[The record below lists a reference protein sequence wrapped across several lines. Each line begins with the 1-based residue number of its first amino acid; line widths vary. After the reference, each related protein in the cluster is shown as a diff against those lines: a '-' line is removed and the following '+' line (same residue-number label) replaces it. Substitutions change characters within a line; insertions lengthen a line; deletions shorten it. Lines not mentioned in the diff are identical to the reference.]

1 MLGDMGLTC
10 LLVDD
15 SARFRD
21 SARALL
27 EREGLDVVLASNGE
41 EAVRRLHEV
50 QPDVVLV
57 DINLGDESGI
67 ELAHALDVGSTEK
80 GARIILIST
89 HAGRDFEDLVDASP
103 ALGFLPKSSLSA
115 EAIRHLLARGD

>member
-15 SARFRD
+15 NARFRI

-27 EREGLDVVLASNGE
+27 QREGMEVALAANGE
-41 EAVRRLHEV
+41 EAMQRFQEV

-67 ELAHALDVGSTEK
+67 DLSHALDEGSTQSGTK
-80 GARIILIST
+80 IILIST
-89 HAGRDFEDLVDASP
+89 QADTDFQDLIDASP
-103 ALGFLPKSSLSA
+103 AMGFLPKSSLSA
-115 EAIRHLLARGD
+115 KAIRELLVRGD